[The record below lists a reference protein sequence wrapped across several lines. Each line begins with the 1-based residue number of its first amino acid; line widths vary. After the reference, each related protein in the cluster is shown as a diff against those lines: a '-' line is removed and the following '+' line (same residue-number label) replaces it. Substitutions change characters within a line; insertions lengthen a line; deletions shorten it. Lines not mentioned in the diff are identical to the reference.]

1 MNILSRFAR
10 IRNEFGTWMFLKT
23 VILLLAALGMAVLG
37 FFDYD
42 SILPAVIVGIGILVG
57 WILRKE
63 IVDYFDIIQWV
74 LPATLFVYGI
84 LFFLG
89 ERVIGISRST
99 QVIVYA
105 TVSVISFVIQ
115 FWALSD
121 PEIVKI
127 AEE

>member
-10 IRNEFGTWMFLKT
+10 IRNEFGTWMFVKT
-23 VILLLAALGMAVLG
+23 VILLLAAVGMAVLG
-37 FFDYD
+37 FFDSG

-57 WILRKE
+57 SILRQE
-63 IVDYFDIIQWV
+63 IVDYFDTIQWV
-74 LPATLFVYGI
+74 LPASLFVYGI

>member
-63 IVDYFDIIQWV
+63 IVDYFDLIQWV

-127 AEE
+127 AEA

>member
-1 MNILSRFAR
+1 
-10 IRNEFGTWMFLKT
+10 MFLKT
-23 VILLLAALGMAVLG
+23 VILLLAALGMSAMG
-37 FFDYD
+37 FFSFG
-42 SILPAVIVGIGILVG
+42 SILPTVIVGIGLFAG
-57 WILRKE
+57 WILRRE
-63 IVDYFDIIQWV
+63 IVDHFETLHWA
-74 LPATLFVYGI
+74 LPASLFVYGI
-84 LFFLG
+84 VLFLG

>member
-23 VILLLAALGMAVLG
+23 VILLLAAVGMAVLG
-37 FFDYD
+37 FFDFN

-57 WILRKE
+57 SILRQE
-63 IVDYFDIIQWV
+63 IVDHFDTIQWV
-74 LPATLFVYGI
+74 LPASMFVYGI

-121 PEIVKI
+121 AEIVKI

>member
-23 VILLLAALGMAVLG
+23 VILLLAAVGIAVLG
-37 FFDYD
+37 FFDFN

-57 WILRKE
+57 SILRQE
-63 IVDYFDIIQWV
+63 IVDHFDIIQWV
-74 LPATLFVYGI
+74 LPASMFVYGI

>member
-23 VILLLAALGMAVLG
+23 VILLLAAVGMAVLG
-37 FFDYD
+37 FFDFN

-57 WILRKE
+57 SILRQE
-63 IVDYFDIIQWV
+63 IVDHFDTIQWV
-74 LPATLFVYGI
+74 LPASMFVYGI

-99 QVIVYA
+99 QVMVYA